1 MSFIEKLTEYLLKK
15 QWVIFCLSILVGF
28 WGYYL
33 LPSDF
38 VDKMPFSSRDWN
50 VIACIVLL
58 SIVAYLVFSLL
69 RHLFSKVS
77 AGRIRS
83 KNRKYYARQDRAAEE
98 ENIDDV
104 EDADSEDEEEKV
116 DDIDAS
122 EDEKDDEDED
132 KEEELTDDEVLE
144 EVEAK
149 VSELKAAAKLKA
161 RKKFLD

>member
-1 MSFIEKLTEYLLKK
+1 MAVKNKTARMIIAAFELKK
-15 QWVIFCLSILVGF
+15 LKAEEEAKKTFLRAFDAEDAEEV
-28 WGYYL
+28 
-33 LPSDF
+33 
-38 VDKMPFSSRDWN
+38 VDALEN
-50 VIACIVLL
+50 
-58 SIVAYLVFSLL
+58 
-69 RHLFSKVS
+69 
-77 AGRIRS
+77 
-83 KNRKYYARQDRAAEE
+83 AEE

-104 EDADSEDEEEKV
+104 EDTEIEDEEEKV

-122 EDEKDDEDED
+122 DDEEDEDDD

>member
-1 MSFIEKLTEYLLKK
+1 MAVKNKTARMIIAAFELKK
-15 QWVIFCLSILVGF
+15 LKAEEEAKKTFLRAFDAEDAEEV
-28 WGYYL
+28 
-33 LPSDF
+33 
-38 VDKMPFSSRDWN
+38 VDALEN
-50 VIACIVLL
+50 
-58 SIVAYLVFSLL
+58 
-69 RHLFSKVS
+69 
-77 AGRIRS
+77 
-83 KNRKYYARQDRAAEE
+83 AEE

-104 EDADSEDEEEKV
+104 EDADNEDEEEKV

>member
-1 MSFIEKLTEYLLKK
+1 MAVKNKTARMIIAAFELKK
-15 QWVIFCLSILVGF
+15 LKAEEEAKKTFLRAFDAEDAEEV
-28 WGYYL
+28 
-33 LPSDF
+33 
-38 VDKMPFSSRDWN
+38 VDALEN
-50 VIACIVLL
+50 
-58 SIVAYLVFSLL
+58 
-69 RHLFSKVS
+69 
-77 AGRIRS
+77 
-83 KNRKYYARQDRAAEE
+83 AEE

-104 EDADSEDEEEKV
+104 EDADIEDEDKI

-122 EDEKDDEDED
+122 DDEEGEDDE

>member
-1 MSFIEKLTEYLLKK
+1 MAVKNKTARMIIAAFELKK
-15 QWVIFCLSILVGF
+15 LKAEEEAKKTFLRAFDAEDAEEV
-28 WGYYL
+28 
-33 LPSDF
+33 
-38 VDKMPFSSRDWN
+38 VDALEN
-50 VIACIVLL
+50 
-58 SIVAYLVFSLL
+58 
-69 RHLFSKVS
+69 
-77 AGRIRS
+77 
-83 KNRKYYARQDRAAEE
+83 AEE

-104 EDADSEDEEEKV
+104 EDADIEDEDKI

-122 EDEKDDEDED
+122 DDEEGEDDD

>member
-1 MSFIEKLTEYLLKK
+1 MAVKNKTARMIIAAFELKK
-15 QWVIFCLSILVGF
+15 LKAEEEAKKTFLRAFDAEDAEEV
-28 WGYYL
+28 
-33 LPSDF
+33 
-38 VDKMPFSSRDWN
+38 VDALEN
-50 VIACIVLL
+50 
-58 SIVAYLVFSLL
+58 
-69 RHLFSKVS
+69 
-77 AGRIRS
+77 
-83 KNRKYYARQDRAAEE
+83 AEE

-104 EDADSEDEEEKV
+104 EDADIEDEDKI

-122 EDEKDDEDED
+122 DDEEDEDDD

>member
-1 MSFIEKLTEYLLKK
+1 MAVKNKTARMIIAAFELKK
-15 QWVIFCLSILVGF
+15 LKAEEEAKKTFLRAFDAEDAEEV
-28 WGYYL
+28 
-33 LPSDF
+33 
-38 VDKMPFSSRDWN
+38 VDALEN
-50 VIACIVLL
+50 
-58 SIVAYLVFSLL
+58 
-69 RHLFSKVS
+69 
-77 AGRIRS
+77 
-83 KNRKYYARQDRAAEE
+83 AEE

-104 EDADSEDEEEKV
+104 EDTDIEDEDKV

-122 EDEKDDEDED
+122 DDEEGEDDD

>member
-1 MSFIEKLTEYLLKK
+1 MAVKNKTARMIIAAFELKK
-15 QWVIFCLSILVGF
+15 LKAEEEAKKTFLRAFDAEDAEEV
-28 WGYYL
+28 
-33 LPSDF
+33 
-38 VDKMPFSSRDWN
+38 VDALEN
-50 VIACIVLL
+50 
-58 SIVAYLVFSLL
+58 
-69 RHLFSKVS
+69 
-77 AGRIRS
+77 
-83 KNRKYYARQDRAAEE
+83 AEE

-104 EDADSEDEEEKV
+104 EDADIEDEEKV

-122 EDEKDDEDED
+122 DDEEDEDDD